1 MITLELDP
9 AFQLALRAAVSAG
22 LAVAVAE
29 LLSMHYPIYAMVG
42 AVIVSDLS
50 PAETRR
56 LALRR
61 LLGSMLGALV
71 GATFSH
77 FLPPSAWAV
86 GLSILVAMVLS
97 ALLHLQ
103 GAAKI
108 VGYVCA
114 IIVLGH
120 SDDPWSYGLHRL
132 LETLLGVGIAMLVSL
147 VPKLIRQDE
156 PKP

>member
-1 MITLELDP
+1 
-9 AFQLALRAAVSAG
+9 LRAAISAG
-22 LAVAVAE
+22 LAVAIAE
-29 LLSMHYPIYAMVG
+29 LLGMHYPIYAMVG

-50 PAETRR
+50 PTETRR

-61 LLGSMLGALV
+61 LLGSMLGAVV
-71 GATFSH
+71 GATFSY

-86 GLSILVAMVLS
+86 GLSILVAMMLS

-103 GAAKI
+103 GAARI

-120 SDDPWSYGLHRL
+120 SDDPWFYGMHRM
-132 LETLLGVGIAMLVSL
+132 LETVLGVMVAMLVSL
-147 VPKLIRQDE
+147 VPKLLRQDE
-156 PKP
+156 PKGQDS